1 MPGRLHHATL
11 GRFFAATYDRFLA
24 RAEERG
30 LRAQRAELLAQAR
43 GATLELGAGTGLN
56 LAHYPPAVT
65 ELVLSEP
72 DEFMGARLHRRVAAS
87 GRGAEVVVAPG
98 ERLPFPDER
107 FDTVAATLILCTAP
121 DPAAVLAEVARVL
134 RPGGRFLFL
143 EHVRSE
149 DRRLARWQDR
159 LAPLWPYVADGCVCN
174 RTTLVT
180 LERSPLE
187 VELVER
193 RTLPAAPPIV
203 RPTIFGR
210 AVRPAAG

>member
-1 MPGRLHHATL
+1 VPGRLHHATL
-11 GRFFAATYDRFLA
+11 GRFFAATYDRVMA

-72 DEFMGARLHRRVAAS
+72 DEFMGARLRRRVAAS
-87 GRGAEVVVAPG
+87 GRATEVVVAPG

-107 FDTVAATLILCTAP
+107 FDTVAATP
-121 DPAAVLAEVARVL
+121 
-134 RPGGRFLFL
+134 
-143 EHVRSE
+143 
-149 DRRLARWQDR
+149 
-159 LAPLWPYVADGCVCN
+159 
-174 RTTLVT
+174 
-180 LERSPLE
+180 PLE
-187 VELVER
+187 VALVER

-203 RPTIFGR
+203 RPTIVGR